1 MSKKAYVEPA
11 VTRVVLEDK
20 QVVAMAACN
29 GFLTDPQFQGSSIQ
43 GDQVVDQFGN
53 PLLTYDPSL

>member
-1 MSKKAYVEPA
+1 MMPEKKKYETPK
-11 VTRVVLEDK
+11 VTRVRFEDK

-29 GFLTDPQFQGSSIQ
+29 QFLEQLGTQIVGEN
-43 GDQVVDQFGN
+43 VVDRFGN